1 MTLLKR
7 SGTNNANGITLNEQK
22 RPIWAMTILLVIV
35 TGCLLAGL
43 ISPYD
48 VSDMDPSAL
57 MQAPSLSHLFGTDT
71 LGRDLFSMIWYGGR
85 LSIYIGLFASLIS
98 TVIAVLYG
106 AAAGLAGE
114 RVSDVMMRF
123 TEILMSV
130 PQILLLIFL
139 QAMWGKAT
147 PTSIAVIIGITGWMN
162 ISKIVRSEVRQIGE
176 SDYVLAAR
184 TFGGG
189 FLYIV
194 RKHLLP
200 NLVSAMMFMVVSNIS
215 AAIATEATL
224 SFLGLG
230 LPLTTVSWGSLMSMS
245 QEVLLSGKWWLVLI
259 PGIFLVVTIVCIT
272 DIGEYIRRKNNR
284 LYSNL

>member
-7 SGTNNANGITLNEQK
+7 SGNNNANGITLNEQK
-22 RPIWAMTILLVIV
+22 RPLWAMTILCVIAA
-35 TGCLLAGL
+35 GCILAGL

-48 VSDMDPSAL
+48 VSDMDPAAL
-57 MQAPSLSHLFGTDT
+57 MQAPSLKHLFGTDT

-85 LSIYIGLFASLIS
+85 LSIYIGLLASLIS

-106 AAAGLAGE
+106 AAAGLAKE
-114 RVSDVMMRF
+114 RVSDIMMRF

-147 PTSIAVIIGITGWMN
+147 PTSIAVIIGVTGWMN

-184 TFGGG
+184 TFGAG